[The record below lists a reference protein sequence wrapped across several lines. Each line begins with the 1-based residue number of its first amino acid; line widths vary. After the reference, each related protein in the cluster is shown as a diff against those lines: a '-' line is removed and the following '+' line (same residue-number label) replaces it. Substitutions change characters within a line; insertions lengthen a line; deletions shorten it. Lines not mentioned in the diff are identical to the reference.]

1 MDPSYLEKAKDP
13 DLAAS
18 FIALK
23 RAAKIAREV
32 AIQTGTGIVVMR
44 GEKIVFL
51 SAQDLIEAKKGK

>member
-1 MDPSYLEKAKDP
+1 MDVSCLSKAKDP

-23 RAAKIAREV
+23 RAAKIARET

-44 GEKIVFL
+44 GDELVYL
-51 SAQDLIEAKKGK
+51 SAQALQESSTKV